1 MRSLWLA
8 ILLLA
13 GLAALTACQSTT
25 DLKPAP
31 GADAV
36 PGLDEAARDVVQ
48 DVEVVAQTTAWPGL
62 QDIGKQVTPV
72 RVMIT
77 NRSGQPLRVRYQE
90 FALIG
95 PEGERYSALPPWQ
108 MQGSVTEEVTAR
120 VTTTAPDPLFV
131 HRGFHVAPAYR
142 TVYPTWDPWVGP
154 FVHDPW
160 WYETYA
166 TYWREIP
173 LPTPGMQARGLP
185 EGVLDPQGHLEGW
198 VYFEHVA
205 ADRGPITF
213 RLDLVN
219 ADPGRDLGE
228 IRIPLT
234 VQ

>member
-13 GLAALTACQSTT
+13 GLAALTACQSTA

-62 QDIGKQVTPV
+62 QDIGAQVTPV
-72 RVMIT
+72 RVTIT
-77 NRSGQPLRVRYQE
+77 NRSEQPLRVRYQE
-90 FALIG
+90 FAIIG
-95 PEGERYSALPPWQ
+95 PQGERYSALPPWQ